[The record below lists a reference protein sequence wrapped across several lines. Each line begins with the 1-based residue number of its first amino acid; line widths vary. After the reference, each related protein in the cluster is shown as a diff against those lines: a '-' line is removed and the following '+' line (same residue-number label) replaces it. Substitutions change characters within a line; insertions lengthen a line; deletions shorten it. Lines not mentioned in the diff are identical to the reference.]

1 MQCCLLPKV
10 SYNTTL
16 IKKNVYMAPADMK
29 SISAQ
34 IKTTTPNKINDQ
46 QHLCSM
52 QRPQHPQQGIHIS
65 INTKLKCLPR
75 SPRATRHLHE
85 YIIVC
90 KWGLVINVGNRSSI
104 HTRIGIVLAI
114 KWINFSSAFTYI
126 YKQVFTAMKEKA
138 FHVPK
143 HFIPSNK

>member
-1 MQCCLLPKV
+1 M
-10 SYNTTL
+10 T
-16 IKKNVYMAPADMK
+16 PADMK
-29 SISAQ
+29 SIPAQ

-85 YIIVC
+85 YNC
-90 KWGLVINVGNRSSI
+90 LQMRTGNQCWKSLQYTYKKWNCASS
-104 HTRIGIVLAI
+104 
-114 KWINFSSAFTYI
+114 
-126 YKQVFTAMKEKA
+126 
-138 FHVPK
+138 
-143 HFIPSNK
+143 